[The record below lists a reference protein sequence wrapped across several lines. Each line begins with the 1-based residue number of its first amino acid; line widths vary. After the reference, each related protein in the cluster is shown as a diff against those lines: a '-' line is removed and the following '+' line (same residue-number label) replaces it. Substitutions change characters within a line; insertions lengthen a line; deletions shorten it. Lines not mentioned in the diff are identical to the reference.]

1 MAIQQCVGALSTP
14 TRQLSKADKRLAKKL
29 EQFDVLPEN
38 AFVDGKVVCAVCD
51 RSPSSIQRDVKAG
64 RLAAPIKIGP
74 NAVRWRVGDVRRRIE
89 ASTTL
94 DDTQPQTS
102 SLLGPNGSSPLDDDA
117 KQNGTLVTTGLSQ
130 KIGAGHE

>member
-51 RSPSSIQRDVKAG
+51 RICCYCC
-64 RLAAPIKIGP
+64 
-74 NAVRWRVGDVRRRIE
+74 
-89 ASTTL
+89 
-94 DDTQPQTS
+94 
-102 SLLGPNGSSPLDDDA
+102 
-117 KQNGTLVTTGLSQ
+117 
-130 KIGAGHE
+130 